1 MIVTPRAKRVEDR
14 YRFIPFALDIVT
26 NYALDCTRLSP
37 TRACSQA
44 IPHPVSLRSLH
55 LWRMPEMVAPRALV
69 FRPLVKGN
77 EDSGNEIVT
86 SVFSEGGKII
96 THVHNHVL
104 FCSLNLLFG
113 DVSVPVV
120 VF

>member
-1 MIVTPRAKRVEDR
+1 MA
-14 YRFIPFALDIVT
+14 
-26 NYALDCTRLSP
+26 
-37 TRACSQA
+37 Q
-44 IPHPVSLRSLH
+44 
-55 LWRMPEMVAPRALV
+55 MVAPRALV